1 MSSNPAGD
9 FRIFTFPKI
18 YLTYFLLNILK
29 FENYNSVKVFNQL
42 HLQNYLHAS
51 QNIFILRDPS
61 FVVSLSVDVT
71 WTGGTVVSVVF
82 VLVSKEMSLHIMI
95 SQTLYSNIEFL

>member
-1 MSSNPAGD
+1 M
-9 FRIFTFPKI
+9 
-18 YLTYFLLNILK
+18 
-29 FENYNSVKVFNQL
+29 
-42 HLQNYLHAS
+42 
-51 QNIFILRDPS
+51 
-61 FVVSLSVDVT
+61 VSLSVDVT